1 MGAGEIAQWL
11 RVTTALTGGLSF
23 IPNTTP
29 DESQSPGYR
38 FFFKKKSFFKN
49 QDLIRKH
56 NCLNIKDT
64 RKQKPNLHYIIYSC

>member
-11 RVTTALTGGLSF
+11 RVPTALTEGLSF

-38 FFFKKKSFFKN
+38 FFFKKILF
-49 QDLIRKH
+49 
-56 NCLNIKDT
+56 
-64 RKQKPNLHYIIYSC
+64 